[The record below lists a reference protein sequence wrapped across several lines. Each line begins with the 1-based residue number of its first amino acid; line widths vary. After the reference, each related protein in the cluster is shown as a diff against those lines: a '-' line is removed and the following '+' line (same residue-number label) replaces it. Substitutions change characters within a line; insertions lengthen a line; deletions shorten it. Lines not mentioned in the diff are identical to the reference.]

1 MFLDR
6 LAARGCKPVD
16 QLSPLEA
23 RQLFADIQSRAP
35 VDRMTTE
42 VVHRTISVDRDIV
55 RLTVVRPAGAAGALP
70 VFMFF
75 PGGGWMLGDFSTHE
89 RMVRDL
95 VAESATAAVCV
106 GYDRSPEAPY
116 PAAIRQAYAA
126 TRWVA
131 EHGGE
136 IGLDGRRLGVV
147 GNSAGGNLGT
157 VVSLM
162 AKDRGAPAIAF
173 QVLFCPI
180 TNAVFDTA
188 SYEQFAE
195 GHFLTRNMMKW
206 FWASYTADPRERLEV
221 YASPLQART
230 ERLQGVAP
238 ALILTAEMD
247 VLRDEGESYAREL
260 DRAGVDVTAIRYNG
274 MIHDFA
280 FLNALSD
287 VPGARSA
294 LLQASTQLK
303 RRLH

>member
-1 MFLDR
+1 MRSRSAPKTFRNSEICPWRLFSSTTRSGHTRLNSSSLVSTAPSASMRARRVSNARPPTSVARPSTRSSRRWRTTVNRPNSMVCRRSTPPATASMVHRPDFSRTNQPAPRTVQVLVRTLRTMVERRTRMFLDR

-162 AKDRGAPAIAF
+162 AKDR
-173 QVLFCPI
+173 
-180 TNAVFDTA
+180 
-188 SYEQFAE
+188 
-195 GHFLTRNMMKW
+195 
-206 FWASYTADPRERLEV
+206 
-221 YASPLQART
+221 
-230 ERLQGVAP
+230 
-238 ALILTAEMD
+238 
-247 VLRDEGESYAREL
+247 
-260 DRAGVDVTAIRYNG
+260 
-274 MIHDFA
+274 
-280 FLNALSD
+280 
-287 VPGARSA
+287 
-294 LLQASTQLK
+294 
-303 RRLH
+303 